1 MLCCVPS
8 GTRNSDLVTAAI
20 NAVVVTKDI
29 PEGDVIQRGFH
40 WGSLPSLFTCAIFLE
55 VFFSIRWKRIKKIP
69 ACFCVSSALSVQG
82 ARGDW
87 WTCQAYSSRQRK
99 LAEVQCC
106 WKKSQIL
113 ISSLLLALITFQ
125 HEPRMKLSQS
135 AIHSHR
141 HTLSIFCSKNTERKW
156 QVGIFCLALLYL
168 RTENTRKTRPHLK
181 STGYASPQWLQEFLF
196 SLQQMAFDAVLP

>member
-1 MLCCVPS
+1 MVWWSLRPFQKVP
-8 GTRNSDLVTAAI
+8 
-20 NAVVVTKDI
+20 
-29 PEGDVIQRGFH
+29 VIQRGFSL
-40 WGSLPSLFTCAIFLE
+40 WLLPSLFTCGIFLE

-69 ACFCVSSALSVQG
+69 ACFCVSSALSAQG